1 MTTQN
6 SKPSPDVRSLAA
18 KAAYSRRAGEKM
30 VEARAKLDGVRSAVA
45 HAIAAGNL
53 NSSEK
58 LESAKQAIEMRLAMA
73 ESRLEI
79 LQKSGEEGW
88 EDLRYELENAW
99 DDLSGSI
106 NKLVAR
112 IKDESD

>member
-1 MTTQN
+1 
-6 SKPSPDVRSLAA
+6 
-18 KAAYSRRAGEKM
+18 M